1 MPDRIK
7 YIPSRGKYQNCVFTP
22 VLSRDGHYIVS
33 KTRFKEDY
41 AFVSTLD
48 EIISYVKQGYGIRM
62 NYQGSPASLVMP
74 KSLIEQNPGLF
85 D

>member
-1 MPDRIK
+1 M
-7 YIPSRGKYQNCVFTP
+7 
-22 VLSRDGHYIVS
+22 S

-41 AFVSTLD
+41 VLVSTLD